1 MRARNPQCVI
11 SENLQKTGFLKHFEE
26 DLEYC
31 SSNAGHGSGVGVQ
44 DEPKDV
50 SNRHHTTTMHQHHH
64 HTLST
69 EFTNMMAHL

>member
-1 MRARNPQCVI
+1 MKINDFICVI
-11 SENLQKTGFLKHFEE
+11 SENLKDTGFLDHFEA

-69 EFTNMMAHL
+69 EFTNMMVHL